1 MIISGISKVPST
13 RSINEDILLRNRE
26 LFRRYRDDCFKNA
39 VGIIYEVLNRFDNKA
54 IEIDDFG
61 ELSSKVFNM
70 VAELEDARFFGR
82 MSVGGNNI
90 APPESVNHRERA
102 WVDQIE
108 TTYSFARSIRR
119 FLRHDLQLIDFSGGS
134 EGINGDMSRYINVIH
149 QRDID
154 FILNNL
160 NKMIERIEAF
170 SEVFNSD
177 ANNNISN

>member
-13 RSINEDILLRNRE
+13 RSINEEILLRNRE
-26 LFRRYRDDCFKNA
+26 LFRKNRDGCFEKA
-39 VGIIYEVLNRFDNKA
+39 VAIIYEVLNRFGNKS
-54 IEIDDFG
+54 IEKGDFG
-61 ELSSKVFNM
+61 DLANQVFVM

-90 APPESVNHRERA
+90 APPASVNHREQA

-119 FLRHDLQLIDFSGGS
+119 FLRHDLQLINYS
-134 EGINGDMSRYINVIH
+134 EGYNDIDDNMSRYIDVIH
-149 QRDID
+149 QKDID

-160 NKMIERIEAF
+160 YKMKERIEVF
-170 SEVFNSD
+170 TRIFNS
-177 ANNNISN
+177 NIDD